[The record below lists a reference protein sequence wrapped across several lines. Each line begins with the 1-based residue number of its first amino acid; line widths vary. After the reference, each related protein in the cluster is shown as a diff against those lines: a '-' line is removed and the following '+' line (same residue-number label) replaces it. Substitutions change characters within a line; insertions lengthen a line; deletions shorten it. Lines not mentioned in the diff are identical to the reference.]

1 MTDSA
6 MQCLSK
12 LLLLLFYILYWYQ
25 LFCCIYVLIFLSQT
39 AEAHFTSTGTEVQNP
54 PRMPQQPPIMQ
65 QQPPTMPVQPPVM
78 SHQFP
83 TMPQQPP
90 MMQQQLPTMPQQPST
105 VLQHLESRSGAEL
118 LTEMPQMP
126 KLKGKYSIFTDIHS

>member
-1 MTDSA
+1 M
-6 MQCLSK
+6 
-12 LLLLLFYILYWYQ
+12 
-25 LFCCIYVLIFLSQT
+25 
-39 AEAHFTSTGTEVQNP
+39 QNP

-65 QQPPTMPVQPPVM
+65 HQPPTMPVQPPVM
-78 SHQFP
+78 SHQLP

-118 LTEMPQMP
+118 LNEMPQMP
-126 KLKGKYSIFTDIHS
+126 KLKGKYSIYTDLHS